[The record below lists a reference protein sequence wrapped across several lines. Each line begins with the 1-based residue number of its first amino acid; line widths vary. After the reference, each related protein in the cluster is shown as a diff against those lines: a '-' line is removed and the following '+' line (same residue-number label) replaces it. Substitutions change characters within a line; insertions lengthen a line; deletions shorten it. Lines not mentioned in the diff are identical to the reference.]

1 MQMPRLPPKPPSPF
15 HQGEV
20 EIQQSLG
27 VAERMAAFGSKV
39 VRDHLTEQ
47 HRQFYPR
54 LASVLIGAVDA
65 QGEVWASL
73 LEGSPGF
80 MRAPDPTHL
89 RIDARPAAADPVAAG
104 FVAGAAVGLLGIEW
118 PTRRR
123 NRLNG
128 RLREVDALGGLIEIG
143 HAFGNCPQYIF
154 NRSAS
159 LDPAQALNRSGQVDK
174 FAELD
179 AHASALIAGAD
190 TFFVASYVDL
200 PHAAEPRQVDI
211 SHRAG
216 KPGFVCVDDN
226 VLTIPDYAGNLHFN
240 TLGNLKLNPRVA
252 LLFIDFERGDLLQL
266 SGRATLCFD
275 HPLVPHFQGAER
287 IWKVH
292 VLQAVRRRGALA
304 LRFAGGDPSPNALL
318 TGSWNDALA
327 SRAAAALR
335 SGMRCFRISRAVD
348 EGGDI
353 RSLHLEPQDGMG
365 LPPWQ
370 AGQFV
375 SVRVS
380 PPGLSA
386 RQRSYTLS
394 SAPSD
399 RSFRISVKR
408 DGLVSRHLH
417 DGLQEGDLIEVGAPS
432 GRFVFDAAERRP
444 AVLISA
450 GAGITPM
457 LAMLRQ
463 LVFEGR
469 RTRRFRNVVF
479 VHGARHASTRAF
491 RAEIDALR
499 DAAQGAVSTCWALTR
514 PEPSLQP
521 GRDYQHHG
529 RISVDLLKQI
539 LPLDDYDYYL
549 CGPGDFSQSLYDQ
562 LRNLRIPD
570 DRIHAEAFGPA
581 SLIRTAD
588 AASSSGYTPAT
599 APVRVLFSDSGKEAR
614 WQPDSGSLLAL
625 AESRGLALNFG
636 CRNGSCG
643 SCKVQVAQGAVTYR
657 SPPNAEAGPTEALLC
672 CAEPAAGSNQIE
684 LKV

>member
-1 MQMPRLPPKPPSPF
+1 MQTPILPPRPRSPF

-20 EIQQSLG
+20 DIQQSLG

-47 HRQFYPR
+47 HQQFYP
-54 LASVLIGAVDA
+54 LLPFVLVGAVDDA
-65 QGEVWASL
+65 GEVWAGL

-80 MRAPDPTHL
+80 MRSPDPTHL
-89 RIDARPAAADPVAAG
+89 RIDARPAATDPVAAG
-104 FVAGAAVGLLGIEW
+104 FVAGAAIGLLGIEL

-128 RLREVDALGGLIEIG
+128 RLREVDAHGGLLEVG

-154 NRSAS
+154 NRGVS
-159 LDPAQALNRSGQVDK
+159 LDAGKGMNRGGAADRL
-174 FAELD
+174 AGLD
-179 AHASALIAGAD
+179 SDARSMIERAD

-200 PHAAEPRQVDI
+200 PDSASGRQVDV

-216 KPGFVCVDDN
+216 KPGFVHVAGD

-240 TLGNLKLNPRVA
+240 TLGNLKLNPRVG
-252 LLFIDFERGDLLQL
+252 LLFIDFERGDVLQL
-266 SGRATLCFD
+266 SGRAELCFED
-275 HPLVPHFQGAER
+275 PLVPHFQGAER

-292 VLQAVRRRGALA
+292 VHQTVRRRGALA
-304 LRFAGGDPSPNALL
+304 LHFVGGEPSPNSLL
-318 TGSWNDALA
+318 TGSWGDAFA
-327 SRAAAALR
+327 SQAAASLSA
-335 SGMRCFRISRAVD
+335 SMRPFRILRTVD
-348 EGGDI
+348 EGGHI

-380 PPGLSA
+380 PPAAATL
-386 RQRSYTLS
+386 QRSYTLS

-399 RSFRISVKR
+399 RSFRISIKR
-408 DGLVSRHLH
+408 DGVASSYLH
-417 DGLQEGDLIEVGAPS
+417 DSLKEGDLIEVGQPT
-432 GRFVFDAAERRP
+432 GRFIFDAAEIRP
-444 AVLISA
+444 AVLLSA

-469 RTRRFRNVVF
+469 RIRRFRNAVF
-479 VHGARHASTRAF
+479 IHGSRRAKDRAF
-491 RAEIDALR
+491 KAEVDALKA
-499 DAAQGAVSTCWALTR
+499 AAQGAVSTYWAFTQ

-521 GRDYQHHG
+521 GRDYQHQG
-529 RISVDLLKQI
+529 RINVDLLKQI

-549 CGPGDFSQSLYDQ
+549 CGPGDFAQSLYDQ
-562 LRNLRIPD
+562 LRALRIPD
-570 DRIHAEAFGPA
+570 DRIHAEAFGPS
-581 SLIRTAD
+581 SLVRAPDTPIAARYAP
-588 AASSSGYTPAT
+588 ASS
-599 APVRVLFSDSGKEAR
+599 PVRVMFSESGKEAS
-614 WQPDSGSLLAL
+614 WQPGSGSLLDL
-625 AESRGLALNFG
+625 AESRGLSLSFG

-643 SCKVQVAQGAVTYR
+643 TCKAEVAQGSVTYP
-657 SPPNAEAGPTEALLC
+657 SPPNAEVGPTQALLC
-672 CAEPAAGSNQIE
+672 CAVPAAGTSQIE
-684 LKV
+684 IKS